1 MPRPSIHGYVSQRA
15 RDAIHGYAEAN
26 GVSVTG
32 LLETLCSDLGTEM
45 EESGSTDVRV
55 EWIKA
60 ARRYDVKQ
68 RRR

>member
-1 MPRPSIHGYVSQRA
+1 MPRPSIHGYVTQYA
-15 RDAIHGYAEAN
+15 RDSLTSFAEAH

-32 LLETLCSDLGTEM
+32 LLETLCRDLGTEM
-45 EESGSTDVRV
+45 EESGSTDVRLD
-55 EWIKA
+55 WIQA

>member
-1 MPRPSIHGYVSQRA
+1 MPRPSIHGYVTQYA
-15 RDAIHGYAEAN
+15 RDSITTFAEAH

-32 LLETLCSDLGTEM
+32 LLETLFRELGTEM
-45 EESGSTDVRV
+45 EEIGSAEVRP
-55 EWIKA
+55 EWIQA